1 MIIIE
6 SVRIARSGGAGG
18 SGPSGPEKL
27 IIELTISGRC
37 RRRPC
42 AADATEGEDAEPGP
56 FRLRLTP
63 SFPSALLAVA
73 EEGLDVEDDEALAE
87 RACRKG
93 VSSSECADSMRIR
106 TATGRMMGGAR
117 LLCVGQPAGVV
128 LAELPFHDD
137 LEPSR
142 ALAPRLS

>member
-1 MIIIE
+1 MQQP
-6 SVRIARSGGAGG
+6 GGAGG

-42 AADATEGEDAEPGP
+42 ADATEGEDADPGP

-73 EEGLDVEDDEALAE
+73 EEELDVEDDEALAE

-93 VSSSECADSMRIR
+93 LSSSEPRSVR
-106 TATGRMMGGAR
+106 TRCGSE
-117 LLCVGQPAGVV
+117 LQP
-128 LAELPFHDD
+128 E
-137 LEPSR
+137 E
-142 ALAPRLS
+142 